1 MAQKTSSH
9 GQRTR
14 IRIYLIII
22 IIIAILGGF
31 FDYPKAFDVS
41 VDAINSKLG
50 IKIPHFYNK
59 PFHLGLDLQG
69 GTQLIYQA
77 DVSKVPSADQSD
89 AVAGVRDVIEQRV
102 NAFGV
107 SEPLVQTTKEGSNY
121 RVIVELAGI
130 KDVQQAIKM
139 IGETPLLEF
148 KEQVTGTPTLTP
160 EQKSQLDKF
169 NQDAKA
175 KADQILK
182 DVLASPD
189 KFTATA
195 NAKSED
201 ATTSAN
207 GGDLGFIQDG
217 GAHSEFLKPI
227 EEISKDE
234 IYTKVF
240 ENSEGYNI
248 FKKGETKQ
256 ETQVRASHIL
266 ICYKGA
272 DRCTKETSKDD
283 ALKQIQDLK
292 AKATPANFTELVKA
306 NSTEPG
312 ADKSGGDLG
321 FFGQGQ
327 MVKPFEDVVFALKV
341 GQISDVVET
350 QFGYHLIYKTDE
362 KEVPTYQVYRILIK
376 KETET
381 DLLPQGGYQ
390 YTGLTGK
397 DLKHAQVT
405 FNNQTG
411 ETQVSL
417 EFNAEGAKMFS
428 DITGRNVGKILGIF
442 LDGQPKSL
450 PRVNSKISDG
460 KAEITGKFTLDE
472 AKALV
477 RSLNAGAL
485 PVPIELVSQS
495 TVGASLGQQFIDKS
509 LNAAILAFVLI
520 ALFMILY
527 YRLPGVLSILA
538 LIIYAIINM
547 AIYKLIPVTMTLSGI
562 AGFVLSVGMAVDANV
577 LIFER
582 LKEELSWGKPLLTAA
597 SEGFNRAWP
606 SIRDSNIT
614 TIFSCFFLYWF
625 GTSIIK
631 GFALTL
637 FIGVITSLLSAITIT
652 RTLMNTIIGWGFVQR
667 TKWLFLYKK
676 SKEEKEILT

>member
-1 MAQKTSSH
+1 MAQKTRSI
-9 GQRTR
+9 GQRTK
-14 IRIYLIII
+14 IRIYLLIIV
-22 IIIAILGGF
+22 IIAILGGF
-31 FDYPKAFDVS
+31 LDYPAAFNIPI
-41 VDAINSKLG
+41 DALNNKLG
-50 IKIPHFYNK
+50 TQIPHFYNK

-77 DVSKVPSADQSD
+77 DMSKVPSADQND
-89 AVAGVRDVIEQRV
+89 AVAGVRDVIERRV

-121 RVIVELAGI
+121 RVIVELAGV
-130 KDVQQAIKM
+130 KDVNQAIKM

-148 KEQVTGTPTLTP
+148 KEQAEGQQTLTD
-160 EQKSQLDKF
+160 EQKTQLENF
-169 NQDAKA
+169 NKDAQAKA
-175 KADQILK
+175 EQVLK
-182 DVLASPD
+182 DVMASPD
-189 KFTATA
+189 KFIALA
-195 NAKSED
+195 NEKSED
-201 ATTSAN
+201 AATSAQ

-217 GAHSEFLKPI
+217 GTHSEFLKPI
-227 EEISKDE
+227 EEIGKDE
-234 IYTKVF
+234 IYAKVF
-240 ENSEGYNI
+240 ENGEGYNI
-248 FKKGETKQ
+248 LKRGETKS
-256 ETQVRASHIL
+256 ETQVKASHIL

-272 DRCTKETSKDD
+272 DKCTKDTSKDD

-292 AKATPANFTELVKA
+292 AKATPENFTQLVKE

-321 FFGQGQ
+321 FFSKGQ
-327 MVKPFEDVVFALKV
+327 MVKPFEDAVFAMQV

-376 KETET
+376 KETEAS
-381 DLLPQGGYQ
+381 LLPQGGYK

-397 DLKHAQVT
+397 DLKKAQVNFSPST
-405 FNNQTG
+405 N
-411 ETQVSL
+411 EPEVSL
-417 EFNAEGAKMFS
+417 EFNDEGKKLFA
-428 DITGRNVGKILGIF
+428 DITERNVGKIVGIF
-442 LDGQPKSL
+442 LDGDAISL
-450 PRVNSKISDG
+450 PKVNEKISEG
-460 KAEITGKFTLDE
+460 KAVITGKFTLEE
-472 AKALV
+472 AKTLV
-477 RSLNAGAL
+477 RRLNAGAL

-509 LNAAILAFVLI
+509 LNAAFLAFVLI

-527 YRLPGVLSILA
+527 YRLPGLLSVIA

-652 RTLMNTIIGWGFVQR
+652 KTFMNTIIGWGFVQR
-667 TKWLFLYKK
+667 KKWLFLYKK
-676 SKEEKEILT
+676 SKEEEEIMT